1 MPNLKAVLSYY
12 SSTVTVNAEGDVHVS
27 DDTIKG
33 LGTAEFLRI
42 SFGRIINGLGVY
54 VRGTRRQTPP
64 HHELPIDAAAGL
76 HATVERRQQWDPGD
90 TPPAVTLIEEGQLPT
105 RMPLTADAS
114 HTGKSVNVDKQKS
127 LTHFLPAPGYFLA
140 GGIAG
145 VVSRTA
151 TAPLDR
157 LKVFLIAQVG
167 RKDEAINAAK
177 SGAPVQAAKHASRP
191 LVQAF
196 KQLWRMGGM
205 RSLFA
210 GRSFSFTFH
219 WRRADALKETA

>member
-1 MPNLKAVLSYY
+1 M
-12 SSTVTVNAEGDVHVS
+12 NAEGDVHVS

-33 LGTAEFLRI
+33 LGTAEFLKVF
-42 SFGRIINGLGVY
+42 FGRILNAFGLS
-54 VRGTRRQTPP
+54 VRGTQRQTPL
-64 HHELPIDAAAGL
+64 HYELPTDAAAGL
-76 HATVERRQQWDPGD
+76 QATVERRQQWDPGD
-90 TPPAVTLIEEGQLPT
+90 TLPAVTKGQLPT
-105 RMPLTADAS
+105 EMSLTTDAS
-114 HTGKSVNVDKQKS
+114 HTGKSFNVDKRES

-191 LVQAF
+191 LVQAL

-210 GRSFSFTFH
+210 GKVVSSTFQWCH
-219 WRRADALKETA
+219 ADALKETA

>member
-1 MPNLKAVLSYY
+1 M
-12 SSTVTVNAEGDVHVS
+12 HVS

-33 LGTAEFLRI
+33 LGTAEFLKI
-42 SFGRIINGLGVY
+42 SFGRIVNAFGLY
-54 VRGTRRQTPP
+54 VRGTQRQTPL

-76 HATVERRQQWDPGD
+76 QATVGRRQQWDPGD
-90 TPPAVTLIEEGQLPT
+90 TLPAVTPTESTKGQLSNG
-105 RMPLTADAS
+105 MPLTTDAG
-114 HTGKSVNVDKQKS
+114 HTGKSINVDKRKS

-191 LVQAF
+191 LVQAL

-210 GRSFSFTFH
+210 GKHSSFTFQ
-219 WRRADALKETA
+219 WRRADALKETASMCSKSCQSQP

>member
-1 MPNLKAVLSYY
+1 M
-12 SSTVTVNAEGDVHVS
+12 TVNAEGDVHVS

-33 LGTAEFLRI
+33 LGTADFLKI
-42 SFGRIINGLGVY
+42 SFGRIINAFGPYL
-54 VRGTRRQTPP
+54 RGTQRQTTL
-64 HHELPIDAAAGL
+64 HELP
-76 HATVERRQQWDPGD
+76 TVERQQQWDPGD
-90 TPPAVTLIEEGQLPT
+90 ALPVVTPIESTKGQLSNE
-105 RMPLTADAS
+105 MPLTTDAC
-114 HTGKSVNVDKQKS
+114 HTGKSIDVDKRKS

-167 RKDEAINAAK
+167 RKDEAVNAAK
-177 SGAPVQAAKHASRP
+177 SGAPVQAARHASRP
-191 LVQAF
+191 LVQAV

-210 GRSFSFTFH
+210 GKQFPFTFQ

>member
-1 MPNLKAVLSYY
+1 M
-12 SSTVTVNAEGDVHVS
+12 NAEGDVHVS

-33 LGTAEFLRI
+33 LGTAEFLKL
-42 SFGRIINGLGVY
+42 SFGRIFNAFGLY
-54 VRGTRRQTPP
+54 VRGTQRQTPL
-64 HHELPIDAAAGL
+64 HQELPIDAATGL
-76 HATVERRQQWDPGD
+76 QATVEQRQQWDAAF
-90 TPPAVTLIEEGQLPT
+90 PAVAKGRLPT
-105 RMPLTADAS
+105 GMSLTTDTS
-114 HTGKSVNVDKQKS
+114 HTGKRLNVDKRES
-127 LTHFLPAPGYFLA
+127 LTLFLPAPGYFLA

-191 LVQAF
+191 LVQAL

-210 GRSFSFTFH
+210 GEAFSSTFQ
-219 WRRADALKETA
+219 WRHADALKETA